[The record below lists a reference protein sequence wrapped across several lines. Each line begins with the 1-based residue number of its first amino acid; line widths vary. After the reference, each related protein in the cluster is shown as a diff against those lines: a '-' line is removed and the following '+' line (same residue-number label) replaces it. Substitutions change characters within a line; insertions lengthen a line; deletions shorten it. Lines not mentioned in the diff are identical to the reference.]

1 MIMVKRAY
9 EKATSKDGVRILVD
23 RVWPRGVTKE
33 ALHADLWLKEVTPST
48 ALRKWF
54 SHDPAKWTE
63 FQHKYFAE
71 LNANKSA
78 CAPILQAAKSKP
90 VTLVYSARDSEH
102 NNAVALQRY
111 LKQKH
116 KLT

>member
-1 MIMVKRAY
+1 MITIKRAY
-9 EKATSKDGVRILVD
+9 EKAASKDGVHILVD

-33 ALHADLWLKEVTPST
+33 ALNADLWLKEVAPST

-78 CAPILQAAKSKP
+78 LRAHPPDSKKQDGN
-90 VTLVYSARDSEH
+90 AR
-102 NNAVALQRY
+102 L
-111 LKQKH
+111 
-116 KLT
+116 